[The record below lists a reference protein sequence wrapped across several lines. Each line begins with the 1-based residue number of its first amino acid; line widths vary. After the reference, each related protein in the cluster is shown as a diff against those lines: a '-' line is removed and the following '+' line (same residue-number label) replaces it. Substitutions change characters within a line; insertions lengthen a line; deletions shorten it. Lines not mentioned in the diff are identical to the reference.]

1 MMTGFFRRA
10 RKFGTGLLLPPGAS
24 SDTRVLLAAR
34 ATRGFGDG
42 FVSVLLPVRL
52 ADIGFSGSSVGA
64 VASATLFGSAIATLA
79 SGLLAGRLGVQR
91 LLMACSA
98 VMVGTGIGFATA
110 TDFWVLLC
118 VALVGTLNPTAGD
131 VSVFLPIEQSVLPG
145 SAPANLRTALFAR
158 YRMIGSLAAAIG
170 ALFAGAP
177 SWISNLMD
185 VRESTLVATMFALYG
200 ALGLVVLFQYR
211 RLSVEHKE
219 PKRTP
224 PLGKSRST
232 VYQLTA
238 LFALDSFGSGFVIQS
253 MLALW
258 MEQRY
263 GFSPGTMGV
272 IFFWMGLLTAVS
284 QLLAAPLAARI
295 GLVNTMVFTHLP
307 ANLFLLAAPLMPNA
321 TLALAL
327 LMARSLLSSMDA
339 PARSSYVM
347 AVVPEDERAAA
358 SSVTNAPRGLA
369 QAASP
374 ALAGWLLSLST
385 FGLPLVVGGAIKSGY
400 DLILWRQFRN
410 LKPEEETIVGA
421 GSSVAR

>member
-1 MMTGFFRRA
+1 V
-10 RKFGTGLLLPPGAS
+10 KGLLVPEGAT
-24 SDTRVLLAAR
+24 SDTRVLLSAR
-34 ATRGFGDG
+34 AVRGFGDG

-64 VASATLFGSAIATLA
+64 IASATLFGSAIATLA
-79 SGLLAGRLGVQR
+79 SGFLAGRLGVQR

-98 VMVGTGIGFATA
+98 IMVGTGIGFATA

-118 VALVGTLNPTAGD
+118 IAVIGTLNPTAGD
-131 VSVFLPIEQSVLPG
+131 VSVFLPIEQSILPG
-145 SAPANLRTALFAR
+145 SAPAKLRTALFAR

-170 ALFAGAP
+170 ALLAGAP
-177 SWISNLMD
+177 SWFSRLLDI
-185 VRESTLVATMFALYG
+185 RETTLVAAMFVLYG
-200 ALGLVVLFQYR
+200 ALGLGVLAQYR
-211 RLSVEHKE
+211 RLSVAHREA
-219 PKRTP
+219 KRTP
-224 PLGKSRST
+224 PLGASRKT

-263 GFSPGTMGV
+263 GFSTGTMGV
-272 IFFWMGLLTAVS
+272 IFFWMGLLTAIS

-307 ANLFLLAAPLMPNA
+307 ANLFLLASPLMPNA

-347 AVVPEDERAAA
+347 AVVPEEERAAA
-358 SSVTNAPRGLA
+358 SSITNAPRGLA

-385 FGLPLVVGGAIKSGY
+385 FGLPLVVGGAVKSGY
-400 DLILWRQFRN
+400 DLILWRRFRD
-410 LKPEEETIVGA
+410 LKPEEER
-421 GSSVAR
+421 VAAASRPATR